1 MFYIDKIL
9 DNEMISVKDTKDDIS
24 EVMTK
29 DVLLQFINAKVRVF
43 GYNKEDNS
51 VNSVEYLP
59 LNNAGNYIS
68 VATALESYKKDNM
81 GLDEGDFVVRYMNSI
96 DFRMKAKEVTLHNS
110 RTSNKGVKER
120 TLINRARIEVQGRIL
135 ASKNFKELKEF
146 VRKKGVFESGRY
158 RYYDDW
164 SQLEYIETMPN
175 KIFWR
180 VRMD

>member
-9 DNEMISVKDTKDDIS
+9 DNDMISVKDTKDDIS

-68 VATALESYKKDNM
+68 VATALESYKKDN
-81 GLDEGDFVVRYMNSI
+81 G
-96 DFRMKAKEVTLHNS
+96 
-110 RTSNKGVKER
+110 
-120 TLINRARIEVQGRIL
+120 RA
-135 ASKNFKELKEF
+135 
-146 VRKKGVFESGRY
+146 
-158 RYYDDW
+158 
-164 SQLEYIETMPN
+164 
-175 KIFWR
+175 
-180 VRMD
+180 

>member
-9 DNEMISVKDTKDDIS
+9 DNDMISVKDTKDDIS

-51 VNSVEYLP
+51 
-59 LNNAGNYIS
+59 
-68 VATALESYKKDNM
+68 
-81 GLDEGDFVVRYMNSI
+81 GDFVVRYMNSI